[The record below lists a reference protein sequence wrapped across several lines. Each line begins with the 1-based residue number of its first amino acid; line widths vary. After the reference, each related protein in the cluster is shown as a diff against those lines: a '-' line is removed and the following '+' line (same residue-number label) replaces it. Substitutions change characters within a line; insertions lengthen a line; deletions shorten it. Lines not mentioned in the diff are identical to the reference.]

1 MEVLIQQVQKDFQV
15 KNLRVFKKSRKIE
28 MVLAP
33 KSFESLRKLRGI
45 EEGGPKALG
54 VDTLAVKLEIEGDFW
69 PYLKELLFLK
79 FPGFT
84 GFLRGETVSWHNDI
98 FEIVLNDMT
107 AVNWLRTK
115 KVNITLENLYKE
127 YFDRDIR
134 IRIEEAKECI
144 RDEEGHCFYEEEAK
158 LVKALMEG
166 MTAEANQ
173 NTRSEKKPDK
183 SNNGEKQE
191 HSSGNGN
198 SAGDK
203 KTNGFSG
210 DNGFQKKSEGGKSA
224 DGENKFRRKRD
235 ETPDPG
241 YIIGKKFNDELTP
254 INKISLN
261 SGKVAVEGQIVNFE
275 IKTFASGSNMVI
287 FNISDFTNA
296 ITCKSFL
303 RNEEHIERLREAF
316 DPGKVKKGMFARVQG
331 DIRFDQFDGEI
342 VLQPKAIYEVKRE
355 SRKDKAE
362 KKRMELHAHT
372 TMSALDAICN
382 TGDLVKKAYE
392 FGHPGIAI
400 TDHGVVQAFPEA
412 YETWKG
418 LKANAKK
425 AEKDFDFKVVY
436 GVEGYLAGDTAD
448 VVHHSISYDLNE
460 EFVVFDL
467 ETTGLSPVN
476 DRITEIGAVV
486 MKRGEISS
494 TYNKLVNPEMK
505 IPTRIVEL
513 TGITDDM
520 VKDQDTIDRILPE
533 FLEFVGDRPI
543 VAHNADFDW
552 SFIRTNCGRLNI
564 KYTPAVVDTLQLSR
578 IMLKELKRHKLDTLC
593 RHFKINLEN
602 HHRASDDAT
611 AAALVFRKLLEL
623 ASAKGA
629 KDLMD
634 LNELNAAS
642 DRQSDRSNHIIILV
656 KNMVGLKNLYQL
668 ISASH
673 LDHYYRKPLI
683 PKSKLAKFREGLVIG
698 SACEAGELYQS
709 ILKSMEPKKVK
720 EILDFYDYIEI
731 QPDGNNSFLLRNG
744 TFKDIEQLR
753 DITRK
758 LYALGEE
765 YGKPVVATGDVHFIE
780 PEDEIYRRIIMSGQ
794 GFSDADQQAPLYLRT
809 TEDML
814 KEFEYLGYDEARKV
828 VIENPKKVLDM
839 IDEVQPIPDGTFAP
853 IIKGSDEEI
862 RNMTYNK
869 AKSMYGDVLPEVV
882 EARLERELGSII
894 KHGFSVMYLI
904 AQKLVSK
911 SLADGYLVGSRGSV
925 GSSLVATMTDITEV
939 NPLPPHYRC
948 PKCKRS
954 EFLTDGMYGSGAEM
968 PYKDCPECGTKF
980 IKDGFDIPFETFL
993 GFDGDK
999 EPDIDLNFAGEYQ
1012 PVAHA
1017 YTEEL
1022 FGKGYVFRAG
1032 TIGTIAEKTA
1042 FGFVKKY
1049 FDEKE
1054 IKLHK
1059 AEYDRIAKGCTGIKR
1074 TTGQHPG
1081 GIMVVPDYKD
1091 IHDFTPIQRPADDQD
1106 TSTITTHFDYH
1117 SISGRILKLDI
1128 LGHDVPTIIKMLED
1142 LTGFSVFDVP
1152 LDDPE
1157 TMSLFTKTDA
1167 LNADLSA
1174 IDCNVGSLG
1183 IPEFGTKFVRGMLND
1198 TMPTTLSELV
1208 RISGLSHGTDVWL
1221 NNAQDYVRDGTASLK
1236 EVISTRDDIMVY
1248 LMYQGLAP
1256 KLSFT
1261 IMEKVRKGKKLDETE
1276 LEAMHTAGV
1285 PQWYIDSCVKIKY
1298 MFPKAHA
1305 AAYVMMSFRIAY
1317 YKVHYP
1323 EAYYATYF
1331 YIKVS
1336 DFDADLAVK
1345 GKDMVLARWK
1355 EIEKLGNAAST
1366 KEKDQAIILELVY
1379 EMYQRG
1385 IKLLPVDLKKSDSKK
1400 FQLADGGILPPFLA
1414 IQGIGENAAI
1424 SVLTAR
1430 EESPFISIGDLRE
1443 RTKLTKTNIDTL
1455 RSHGC
1460 LKDLPES
1467 NQLSLFG

>member
-1 MEVLIQQVQKDFQV
+1 MEVLIEQVRKDFQIN
-15 KNLRVFKKSRKIE
+15 NLRVFNKSRRIE
-28 MVLAP
+28 MALTPLNIEAM
-33 KSFESLRKLRGI
+33 KKLRGM
-45 EEGGPKALG
+45 EEKLPKALG
-54 VDTLAVKLEIEGDFW
+54 VETLSIKLEVEGDFW

-84 GFLRGETVSWHNDI
+84 GFLRGETVSWNKEV
-98 FEIVLNDMT
+98 FEVVLSDMT

-115 KVNITLENLYKE
+115 KVAATLEKLYEE
-127 YFDRDIR
+127 YFGKPII
-134 IRIEEAKECI
+134 IRIEEAAECI
-144 RDEEGHCFYEEEAK
+144 RDVDGHCFHEEEARI
-158 LVKALMEG
+158 VKALMEG
-166 MTAEANQ
+166 ISNEAGQGGDKSDKNQ
-173 NTRSEKKPDK
+173 NGNSGKHGSPEK
-183 SNNGEKQE
+183 
-191 HSSGNGN
+191 SGNGN
-198 SAGDK
+198 KNYGFPGDDGFVKKPEAGK
-203 KTNGFSG
+203 N
-210 DNGFQKKSEGGKSA
+210 A
-224 DGENKFRRKRD
+224 DGSENKFRRKRD
-235 ETPDPG
+235 ETPDDG

-254 INKISLN
+254 VDKITLN
-261 SGKVAVEGQIVNFE
+261 SNRVAVEGQVFNFE
-275 IKTFASGSNMVI
+275 VKTFATGNNLVMFS
-287 FNISDFTNA
+287 ISDFKNA
-296 ITCKSFL
+296 ITCKSFMK
-303 RNEEHIERLREAF
+303 NEDLIERLKEAF
-316 DPGKVKKGMFARVQG
+316 HPDKVKKGVFARVQG
-331 DIRFDQFDGEI
+331 DVRFDQFDGEV
-342 VLQPKAIYEVKRE
+342 VLQPKAVYEVKRE
-355 SRKDKAE
+355 KRKDKSE
-362 KKRMELHAHT
+362 RKRIELHAHT

-382 TGDLVKKAYE
+382 AKDLVKRAYD
-392 FGHPGIAI
+392 FGHRGIAI

-412 YETWKG
+412 YETWKE
-418 LKANAKK
+418 LKSQAKK
-425 AEKDFDFKVVY
+425 AEKTFDFKVIY

-448 VVHHSISYDLNE
+448 VVHNSFPYDLNE

-476 DRITEIGAVV
+476 DRITEIGAVII
-486 MKRGEISS
+486 KRGEISTKFS
-494 TYNKLVNPEMK
+494 RLVNPEMP
-505 IPTRIVEL
+505 IPTKIVEL

-520 VKDQDTIDRILPE
+520 VKDEDTIEKVLPE
-533 FLEFVGDRPI
+533 FLEFIGDRPI
-543 VAHNADFDW
+543 VAHNAEFDW
-552 SFIRTNCGRLNI
+552 SFIRTNVGRLGI
-564 KYTPAVVDTLQLSR
+564 RYLPAVVDTLQFSR
-578 IMLKELKRHKLDTLC
+578 IMLKDLKRHKLETLC

-602 HHRASDDAT
+602 HHRATDDAT
-611 AAALVFRKLLEL
+611 ATAIIFRKLIEM
-623 ASAKGA
+623 AGSKGA
-629 KDLMD
+629 KNLLD
-634 LNELNAAS
+634 LNQLNAAS
-642 DRQSDRSNHIIILV
+642 DRRSERSNHIIILV

-668 ISASH
+668 ISAAH
-673 LDHYYRKPLI
+673 LDHFYRRPMI
-683 PKSKLAKFREGLVIG
+683 PKGKLVKHREGLIIG

-709 ILKSMEPKKVK
+709 ILKNMEPKKVK
-720 EILDFYDYIEI
+720 DILDFYDYIEI
-731 QPDGNNSFLLRNG
+731 QPDGNNSFLMRNG
-744 TFKDIEQLR
+744 TFKNLEQLR
-753 DITRK
+753 DVNRK

-794 GFSDADQQAPLYLRT
+794 GFSDADEQAPLYMRT

-814 KEFEYLGYDEARKV
+814 KEFEYLGYEEARKV
-828 VIENPKKVLDM
+828 VIENPDKILSM
-839 IDEVQPIPDGTFAP
+839 IEEVQPIPDGTFAP
-853 IIKGSDEEI
+853 IIEGSDDEI
-862 RNMTYNK
+862 REMTYTK
-869 AKSMYGDVLPEVV
+869 AKSMYGDILPKIV
-882 EARLERELGSII
+882 EDRIERELGSII

-904 AQKLVSK
+904 AQKLVRK
-911 SLADGYLVGSRGSV
+911 SLDDGYLVGSRGSV

-948 PKCKRS
+948 PKCKNS
-954 EFLTDGMYGSGAEM
+954 EFLLDGTYGSGAEM
-968 PYKDCPECGTKF
+968 PYKECPECGTAY

-1081 GIMVVPDYKD
+1081 GIMVVPKYKD

-1157 TMSLFTKTDA
+1157 TMSLFTRTDA
-1167 LNADLSA
+1167 LKADLSA

-1208 RISGLSHGTDVWL
+1208 RISGLSHGTDVWI
-1221 NNAQDYVRDGTASLK
+1221 NNAQEYVRDGTASLK

-1248 LMYQGLAP
+1248 LMYQGLEP
-1256 KLSFT
+1256 KQAFT

-1276 LEAMHTAGV
+1276 LEAMHIAGV
-1285 PQWYIDSCVKIKY
+1285 PQWYIDSCIKIKY

-1317 YKVHYP
+1317 YKMHYP
-1323 EAYYATYF
+1323 LAYYATYF

-1345 GKDMVLARWK
+1345 GKDMVLSRWK
-1355 EIEKLGNAAST
+1355 EIEKLGNTATT
-1366 KEKDQAIILELVY
+1366 KEKDQMLILELVY

-1385 IKLLPVDLKKSDSKK
+1385 IKLLPVDLKKSHSTK
-1400 FQLADGGILPPFLA
+1400 FQIVDGAILPPFLG
-1414 IQGIGENAAI
+1414 IQGVGESAAL
-1424 SVLTAR
+1424 SVTTAR
-1430 EESPFISIGDLRE
+1430 EESPFISVGDLRE
-1443 RTKLTKTNIDTL
+1443 RTKLTKTNIDVL
-1455 RSHGC
+1455 RGHGS